1 MLEPNDPRA
10 TDHGIRSSSSRDK
23 SLGNISCCRSQRA
36 QPEREPDFWHF
47 SIIDD
52 RVVLVLVAFIS
63 DGRSTRTHQWLRSES
78 PMTFPIF
85 SISCCNIIC
94 ITALIFRVF
103 LAYIIST
110 LLLHYY
116 FGRESNFI
124 FLLIA
129 FICIHIIKDILEL
142 VYGSVVYAKLL
153 LKSNGIESFVELT
166 NL

>member
-1 MLEPNDPRA
+1 MTHERPTMESVHQALEINLLE
-10 TDHGIRSSSSRDK
+10 ISRVVARN
-23 SLGNISCCRSQRA
+23 GRSQS
-36 QPEREPDFWHF
+36 F

-153 LKSNGIESFVELT
+153 LKSNGFESFVELT